1 MRSHRFAWP
10 VAWIVVTAA
19 AGSVMLPEARHVVL
33 AGASILLLGVTAAA
47 ALTTAWRARPSAAS
61 PFASLLPPAPA
72 PARPDDLVRLERL
85 LGWKVYSRAEFDVR
99 VAPVLAPV
107 VAARVKKRFG
117 VEVAADP
124 ERARELV
131 DPDLWALV
139 DPSRQDHEGPN
150 VTTRDIAD
158 LVDRIE
164 AV

>member
-1 MRSHRFAWP
+1 MSRHRYLWL
-10 VAWIVVTAA
+10 VAWIVLAA
-19 AGSVMLPEARHVVL
+19 TAGSAVLPEARHVVL
-33 AGASILLLGVTAAA
+33 AGAAILLLAATAAG

-61 PFASLLPPAPA
+61 PFASLVPPAPA

-99 VAPVLAPV
+99 VAPVLARV
-107 VAARVKKRFG
+107 LAARAKKRFG
-117 VEVAADP
+117 IDVAADP

-131 DPDLWALV
+131 DPELWDLV
-139 DPSRQDHEGPN
+139 DPSHPDHEGPN
-150 VTTRDIAD
+150 VTTRDIAH